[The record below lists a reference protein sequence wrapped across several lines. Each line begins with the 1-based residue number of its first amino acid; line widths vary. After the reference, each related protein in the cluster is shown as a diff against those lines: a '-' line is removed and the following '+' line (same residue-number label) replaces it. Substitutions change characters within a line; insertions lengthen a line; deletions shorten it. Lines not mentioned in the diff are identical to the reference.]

1 LRVLTR
7 SAVFSGVSRRAR
19 AAAVAVAVLL
29 VTVAWVTPQVP
40 SAAARAT
47 PRCGAYKGKRLLR
60 SRSLTV
66 IVRAQEQQ
74 REYAFICV
82 PPRGPVHLAGWAF
95 DETHVGSYSVKVLGS
110 AGSWAAIQ
118 FESTVDFHG
127 GEVVDKM
134 CNARNGHCY
143 YFFHRFTYGMPEL
156 EEGVEQSELEG
167 IVVNSFGQMLLA
179 ETGKGATR
187 VIGVGSDG
195 SKSTLDSAP
204 EGTIQLSSLK
214 LVGHEAS
221 WIDGGVVKRAR
232 V

>member
-1 LRVLTR
+1 
-7 SAVFSGVSRRAR
+7 
-19 AAAVAVAVLL
+19 
-29 VTVAWVTPQVP
+29 
-40 SAAARAT
+40 
-47 PRCGAYKGKRLLR
+47 
-60 SRSLTV
+60 
-66 IVRAQEQQ
+66 
-74 REYAFICV
+74 
-82 PPRGPVHLAGWAF
+82 VHLAGWAF
-95 DETHVGSYSVKVLGS
+95 DETRVGSYSVKVLGW

-179 ETGKGATR
+179 ETGKGGTR